1 VLEALL
7 RSNADTGAR
16 DNRGYTVAHVAA
28 QVCGRVNVGGWM
40 GGGWGGYWDWGVCI
54 CVCTCTC
61 VFWGGRADVCA

>member
-1 VLEALL
+1 MLEALL

-40 GGGWGGYWDWGVCI
+40 GVG
-54 CVCTCTC
+54 
-61 VFWGGRADVCA
+61 

>member
-1 VLEALL
+1 MHTYTIIHRGAVRGSLPVLEALL

-40 GGGWGGYWDWGVCI
+40 GVG
-54 CVCTCTC
+54 
-61 VFWGGRADVCA
+61 